1 MLHPSTCCK
10 NLIKCEEVA
19 EGFHVITCGE
29 FLACLPD
36 FLNGELAPT
45 LEPLVLQH
53 VEQCPKCKIVLRSAE
68 RTLRAYLE
76 SEVSSFPSENKLLA

>member
-1 MLHPSTCCK
+1 M
-10 NLIKCEEVA
+10 
-19 EGFHVITCGE
+19 ITCGE

-36 FLNGELAPT
+36 YLNGELAAT

-68 RTLRAYLE
+68 RTLRTYFD
-76 SEVSSFPSENKLLA
+76 SELIALQPDNKLPA